1 MDKYGHLRPNTYEIT
16 SLNYKEN
23 FNQYFKNL
31 NRKKIKIKTY
41 KNRNLKYLKT
51 PDIKKIGFNCG
62 LKNFEKF
69 LKEAIIF
76 REYSKFL
83 FSKNIDLIFKNLIA
97 FGNKYKIS
105 RDDLSYLKLSKILDM
120 YFNLSNYDMINNL
133 KLHINENKREY
144 ESNKNIS
151 LPDVINSSRDIFVQI
166 ERKNKINFISNKK
179 VSGKII
185 HFNENNHNNDFNGII
200 CIENA
205 DPGYDFLFSKI

>member
-1 MDKYGHLRPNTYEIT
+1 MVHRQKAISGSKLYHIDKIYWLVEDCKKYGSLPFAGMARCGFVAIETLNSLVDEKYISLDEKNRFLQNINTIMIQMKRDLKKISKLKFLDKYGHLRPNTYEIT

-51 PDIKKIGFNCG
+51 PDIKKIGFNCR

-83 FSKNIDLIFKNLIA
+83 FSKI
-97 FGNKYKIS
+97 
-105 RDDLSYLKLSKILDM
+105 
-120 YFNLSNYDMINNL
+120 
-133 KLHINENKREY
+133 
-144 ESNKNIS
+144 
-151 LPDVINSSRDIFVQI
+151 
-166 ERKNKINFISNKK
+166 
-179 VSGKII
+179 
-185 HFNENNHNNDFNGII
+185 
-200 CIENA
+200 
-205 DPGYDFLFSKI
+205 